1 MRNIGYK
8 GFWDR
13 WLQIWRQISKIHNG
27 GSNMA
32 VKIYKIGQ
40 IDAKYWLYGFLGSL
54 ITNLKSDFQNSQ
66 WRIQYVGLNLQKK
79 AI

>member
-1 MRNIGYK
+1 MLNFGYK
-8 GFWDR
+8 GFCDR
-13 WLQIWRQISKIHNG
+13 SLRIWSQIFKIHDG
-27 GSNMA
+27 RSNMA
-32 VKIYKIGQ
+32 VKIYKKGQ